1 MLSRH
6 QRLLAPVF
14 GMALSLSAG
23 PAPSSD
29 AQTTQLLPLVR
40 RYINGEHGAVA
51 AALASELQSKQQT
64 SAFRAELQ
72 RRIRDWSAPIA
83 ATFALEASAAAFP
96 VSRIDAAEMLALGR
110 SRLAGN
116 VTASFELDWHL
127 AAIALLQGPPG
138 RHASL
143 RPGFDNDWP
152 SGRLVF
158 DRVGLLAEIRIAR
171 DRFPHD
177 ARLTLAFGIAN
188 EQGLHHYSYTRA
200 VVLANPERSR
210 PTLIEDG
217 ATGRTVARVPTDGEA
232 PAREQLETT
241 VRAFEEVAMSGSVDL
256 APTAKLHLGWMERF
270 RGRHEVALR
279 LWREVLE
286 TSKDRSTRFLAMVF
300 SGRAFMETAR
310 WDEAAEMFRAA
321 LTLEPRA
328 QSAAVPLAAVLLA
341 QHRTDDAAMVI
352 ERSLAQAAD
361 ARDPWWAYL
370 RGTFDEWPNRLQA
383 LRAQLR

>member
-6 QRLLAPVF
+6 NRLLVPVL
-14 GMALSLSAG
+14 GVVLSLSAG
-23 PAPSSD
+23 PAPSSV
-29 AQTTQLLPLVR
+29 AQTTPLPPLVQ

-51 AALASELQSKQQT
+51 AALANELQSKQQT

-96 VSRIDAAEMLALGR
+96 VSPMDAAEMLALGR

-138 RHASL
+138 RHGSL

-256 APTAKLHLGWMERF
+256 APIAKLHLGWMERL

-286 TSKDRSTRFLAMVF
+286 TSKDRSTRFLAMGVQRARVHGDRPLGR
-300 SGRAFMETAR
+300 SGGDVPCRADVGATR
-310 WDEAAEMFRAA
+310 PIRGGSSRRSPSGAE
-321 LTLEPRA
+321 P
-328 QSAAVPLAAVLLA
+328 
-341 QHRTDDAAMVI
+341 
-352 ERSLAQAAD
+352 
-361 ARDPWWAYL
+361 
-370 RGTFDEWPNRLQA
+370 G
-383 LRAQLR
+383 